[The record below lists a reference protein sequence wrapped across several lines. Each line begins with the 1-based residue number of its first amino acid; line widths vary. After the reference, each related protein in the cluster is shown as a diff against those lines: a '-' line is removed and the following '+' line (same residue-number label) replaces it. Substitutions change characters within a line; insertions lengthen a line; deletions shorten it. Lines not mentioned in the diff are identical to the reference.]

1 MIFVVSGPSGSGKST
16 LVHHVLGRL
25 PDTAFSV
32 SHTTRP
38 PRDGEQEG
46 KDYYFVDKA
55 TFDRMVEE
63 NRLVEWAMVHGH
75 RYGTSKYELEVKTA
89 RGADVI
95 LDIDVQGARQ
105 IKTGYKKGV
114 FIFVLPPSF
123 ARLKE
128 RLVSRGSDAPEI
140 IRKRLAA
147 ARKEVRAYSQFDYI
161 LINDRLE
168 AAQRELESILRSERC
183 RLKRQQK
190 IIVPILRS
198 FMEPE

>member
-16 LVHHVLGRL
+16 LVSHVLGEL

-46 KDYYFVDKA
+46 KDYYFVDQA
-55 TFDRMVEE
+55 VFDRMVAE

-75 RYGTSKYELEVKTA
+75 CYGTSKYELEVKTA

-105 IKTGYKKGV
+105 IKANYKKGV

-123 ARLKE
+123 TRLKE
-128 RLVSRGSDAPEI
+128 RLINRGSDPPETV
-140 IRKRLAA
+140 RRRLAA

-161 LINDRLE
+161 VINDQIE
-168 AAQRELESILRSERC
+168 AAQRDLAAILRSERC
-183 RLKRQQK
+183 RLKRSQK
-190 IIVPILRS
+190 NIIPILRS
-198 FMEPE
+198 FMEAE